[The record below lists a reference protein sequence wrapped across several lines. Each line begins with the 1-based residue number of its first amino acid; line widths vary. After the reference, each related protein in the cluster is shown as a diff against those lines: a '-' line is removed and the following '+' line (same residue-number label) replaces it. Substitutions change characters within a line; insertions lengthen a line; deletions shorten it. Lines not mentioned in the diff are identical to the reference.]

1 MTTDVSII
9 ILSFNT
15 RDLTCACL
23 EALRHGAR
31 TSSLELDVIVIDN
44 ASADDSVAV
53 ISERFPEVRLYRNA
67 ENQGY
72 ARGVNQGLELARGRY
87 VMLLGSDT
95 EVRPGT
101 LDNMVRLLDE
111 EPGVGGVAPRLVNP
125 DGSLQ
130 RACMRFPD
138 LAVALTY
145 DMPCGEWGPGKR
157 VQDRYF
163 YRDWD
168 HDENASIQQPPGTC
182 FMVRREVVEQ
192 VGLMDRN
199 LWLFFNDVD
208 WCLRIRRAGW
218 DIRYLHYG
226 TEVLHHLGASTTSFP
241 GFPIVWHANRLHFY
255 RKHYH
260 LVGSVIIKTAM
271 IWVACR
277 ELVKIRRNLES
288 TREFLAHGSQV
299 VRALCGALVR

>member
-1 MTTDVSII
+1 MSADVSII

-15 RDLTCACL
+15 RELTCACL
-23 EALRHGAR
+23 EALHHGRAA
-31 TSSLELDVIVIDN
+31 SDLELDVIVIDN
-44 ASADDSVAV
+44 ASTDDSVAA
-53 ISERFPEVRLYRNA
+53 IRDRFPGVRLYRNA

-72 ARGVNQGLELARGRY
+72 ARGVNQGLELAEGRH
-87 VMLLGSDT
+87 VLLLGSDT

-101 LDNMVRLLDE
+101 LDNMVRLLDR
-111 EPGVGGVAPRLVNP
+111 EPGVGAVAPRLVNP
-125 DGSLQ
+125 DGSPQ

-145 DMPCGEWGPGKR
+145 DTPCGEWGPGKR

-163 YRDWD
+163 YRDWS
-168 HDENASIQQPPGTC
+168 HDEDASVQQPPGTC
-182 FMVRREVVEQ
+182 FMVRREVVER
-192 VGLMDRN
+192 VGPMDRN

-226 TEVLHHLGASTTSFP
+226 TEVLHHLGASTKSFP
-241 GFPIVWHANRLHFY
+241 GFPIVWHTNRLHYY

-260 LVGSVIIKTAM
+260 AVGEVIVKLAM
-271 IWVACR
+271 IWVAFR
-277 ELVKIRRNLES
+277 ELAKIRRNLES
-288 TREFLAHGSQV
+288 TREFFAHGSQV
-299 VRALCGALVR
+299 LRALGGALVR